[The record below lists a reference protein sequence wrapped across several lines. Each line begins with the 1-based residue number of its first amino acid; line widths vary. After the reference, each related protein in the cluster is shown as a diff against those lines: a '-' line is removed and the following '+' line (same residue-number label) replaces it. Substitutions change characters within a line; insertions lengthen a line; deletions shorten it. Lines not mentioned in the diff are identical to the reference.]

1 MAVLVAGLAGEVEKQ
16 IQRGA
21 EERGADPQFVRLRD
35 FLAVMR
41 SQGLLVRKE
50 YDLPPIDTIGRT
62 AFTATDK
69 P

>member
-1 MAVLVAGLAGEVEKQ
+1 MTGLAGEVEKQ
-16 IQRGA
+16 LQRGA
-21 EERGADPQFVRLRD
+21 EERSADKQFVQLRD
-35 FLAVMR
+35 FLAMMK